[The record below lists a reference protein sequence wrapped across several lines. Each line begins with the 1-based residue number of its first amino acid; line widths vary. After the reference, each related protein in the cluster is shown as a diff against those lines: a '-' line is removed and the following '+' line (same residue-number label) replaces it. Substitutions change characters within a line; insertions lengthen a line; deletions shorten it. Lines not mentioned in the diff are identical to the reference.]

1 MKASHPF
8 FINDSK
14 AEVIL
19 NQIFTVPCMWCPGL
33 NIRVDVEQIH
43 WLSMSYH
50 TLEEMFNT
58 KGMTATYGVPGV
70 YFVGTA
76 QREMRG
82 KNSKGEGKG
91 VSMFFYHNALN
102 RLATVQTASWS
113 SGGSPHRLKG
123 EKVKETSMPRR
134 LLIDRQQEKRGTI
147 FIYSMTTIV

>member
-1 MKASHPF
+1 
-8 FINDSK
+8 
-14 AEVIL
+14 
-19 NQIFTVPCMWCPGL
+19 MWCPGL
-33 NIRVDVEQIH
+33 NIRVDVGQIH

-58 KGMTATYGVPGV
+58 KDMTTTYGVPGV
-70 YFVGTA
+70 YFVGTT

-113 SGGSPHRLKG
+113 SGGSPHRLKVV
-123 EKVKETSMPRR
+123 ES
-134 LLIDRQQEKRGTI
+134 
-147 FIYSMTTIV
+147 